1 MCTLLV
7 VINVLLGDVVEN
19 LLSHLP
25 TIQVRRMKHT
35 NFAGL
40 LQGMEQLQ
48 PDVLVLETSV
58 IGDSLQALLGQL
70 LPNGRVRVILV
81 NSQEN
86 LVHVYDK
93 FTVSLTQATDLA
105 ALIENFSPTPTTET
119 SVKNEGVCLR
129 DIPINGMINR

>member
-25 TIQVRRMKHT
+25 TVQVWRMKHT

-105 ALIENFSPTPTTET
+105 ALIENFTPAATAET
-119 SVKNEGVCLR
+119 SEKTERVCPR
-129 DIPINGMINR
+129 DTPLTEIINR

>member
-1 MCTLLV
+1 M

-25 TIQVRRMKHT
+25 TVQVRRMKHT

-40 LQGMEQLQ
+40 LQGMNQLQ
-48 PDVLVLETSV
+48 PDVLVLETTV

-93 FTVSLTQATDLA
+93 FTVPLTQATDLA
-105 ALIENFSPTPTTET
+105 ALIESFSPTSPVET
-119 SVKNEGVCLR
+119 SESAAGVCLR
-129 DIPINGMINR
+129 DTPLTGKINR